1 MGDFAGVEDGGGG
14 VVVAGGRGYGGLR
27 WIFVVVVGGVVSFAR
42 FGGILRGVGR
52 GGGGLGCSAVVLVGL
67 VAVIENV
74 AVVVFEL
81 A

>member
-14 VVVAGGRGYGGLR
+14 FVVAGGRGYGGLR

-52 GGGGLGCSAVVLVGL
+52 GGGG
-67 VAVIENV
+67 
-74 AVVVFEL
+74 
-81 A
+81 